1 MTTGR
6 LAAAWNIPHI
16 TYAGTAEA
24 LGNKTEFST
33 LTRLSFSMNEA
44 GVFFK
49 KVLQVIFL
57 FFVFKGYETAFLN
70 TSQVALYVRKF
81 FVF

>member
-49 KVLQVIFL
+49 KVLQVSYP
-57 FFVFKGYETAFLN
+57 FFVFKGYRTTCLDISHCRVRTEIFL
-70 TSQVALYVRKF
+70 
-81 FVF
+81 